1 MGNKA
6 KVAPAVKDAGSAK
19 KYAADKKDANAGQT
33 TQGDTDVLSD
43 GSERSS
49 DEARLIDPNSVFMR
63 RWDLISIGMLVF
75 VMFVTPFEVAYLQ
88 TDVNALFFLNR
99 IIDIFFISDMCI
111 QFFLMFRDEEKGVLI
126 KKQDII
132 IRVYMRGWFWIDL
145 IAILP
150 FDMIGVVASSDD
162 LNNLKALRIARL
174 MRLFKLLRILRAG
187 RMFDRWESSMAINY
201 SVLTLVKFVA
211 LTVVVAHWLAC
222 LWHMTVNI
230 EDKEI
235 NWVTNYGDPT
245 DPENSL
251 STAEV
256 YVVALYWA
264 VMTMSTIGYGD
275 VTPVTTAERITATFG
290 MFIGSSIFAYIVGA
304 VTSTVATMGARQT
317 EFYELMDSINL
328 YMEEVVLPQPARI
341 RIREYFRHRYN
352 TGSLNADKNS
362 DILGFLSPALQEA
375 VATHTHASWIR
386 DISYFSSCPDDFVTK
401 VAMQLQNHTFAPHE
415 VIIHLGE
422 EANNMYIVKTGV
434 CAAKGVIFTKGKVFG
449 DDMVTSVT
457 KPELVSA
464 RGYKARA
471 LTFADVY
478 DLPKES
484 LVSLLNDN
492 PTVKEMVRKLALR
505 FIFRE
510 SVLGYNNAVKN
521 LMTGTRVFNQDR
533 GLVEK
538 YEEKLARLL
547 PRDGEVQDDPKNSDD
562 EIKLVKNE
570 MTKTLS
576 KVENPENAM
585 GSEAELVIAELVKLS
600 DSLKTLQDR
609 MNHLDGGAGNP
620 DLLKRIE
627 AIEASTGAVLLS
639 QQQGPSPSTNRSS
652 IIAPP
657 PPAGDPSS
665 GMSDVA
671 GAGMSGQDPLLD
683 RMNSQDPSLDWAPQS
698 LTSPQPPKSMK
709 SAI

>member
-1 MGNKA
+1 MAVLPSGKA
-6 KVAPAVKDAGSAK
+6 KVAPAIKDGGSAK
-19 KYAADKKDANAGQT
+19 KYADKKGGGQVVKEEPKGET
-33 TQGDTDVLSD
+33 LSD
-43 GSERSS
+43 GSERGNE
-49 DEARLIDPNSVFMR
+49 EAGLIDPNSQFMR

-75 VMFVTPFEVAYLQ
+75 VMFVTPFEVAYL
-88 TDVNALFFLNR
+88 TTSVNALFFVNR
-99 IIDIFFISDMCI
+99 IIDLFFISDMVI
-111 QFFLMFRDEEKGVLI
+111 QFFLMFRDEEKGVLV
-126 KKQDII
+126 KKHELI
-132 IRVYMRGWFWIDL
+132 IRVYTRGWFWIDL

-201 SVLTLVKFVA
+201 SVLTLCKFVA

-230 EDKEI
+230 EDQPV
-235 NWVTNYGDPT
+235 NWVTNYGNPADPDVPLT
-245 DPENSL
+245 
-251 STAEV
+251 TAEV

-275 VTPVTTAERITATFG
+275 VGAVTTAERLTATFG

-328 YMEEVVLPQPARI
+328 YMDEVQLPQPARI

-352 TGSLNADKNS
+352 TGSLNADTNKG
-362 DILGFLSPALQEA
+362 ILQFLSPALQEA

-386 DISYFSSCPDDFVTK
+386 DISYFATCPDDFVTK
-401 VAMQLQNHTFAPHE
+401 VAMCLETHTFAPHE

-422 EANNMYIVKTGV
+422 EADSMYIVKAGV

-457 KPELVSA
+457 KPDLVSS
-464 RGYKARA
+464 RGYQARA
-471 LTFADVY
+471 LTFSDVY
-478 DLPKES
+478 DLPKAALET
-484 LVSLLNDN
+484 LLASN
-492 PTVKEMVRKLALR
+492 PMVKEMVRKLSIKY
-505 FIFRE
+505 IFRE

-533 GLVEK
+533 GLVEL
-538 YEEKLARLL
+538 YENKLARLL
-547 PRDGEVQDDPKNSDD
+547 PNNGAIEDDPNETDVAAS
-562 EIKLVKNE
+562 VKTD
-570 MTKTLS
+570 MIKTLE
-576 KVENPENAM
+576 KAETGDNAM

-600 DSLKTLQDR
+600 DSLKGLQDR
-609 MNHLDGGAGNP
+609 MNGLDGGGAP
-620 DLLKRIE
+620 DLIKRIM
-627 AIEASTGAVLLS
+627 AIEAGMAA
-639 QQQGPSPSTNRSS
+639 GPVPSLSPSRSS

-657 PPAGDPSS
+657 PPPTS
-665 GMSDVA
+665 GHMTAVA
-671 GAGMSGQDPLLD
+671 MANQTTADAP
-683 RMNSQDPSLDWAPQS
+683 SQDPSLDWAPQS
-698 LTSPQPPKSMK
+698 LTSPQPPKSSK
-709 SAI
+709 